1 MSDVKIDPQDWL
13 ARIEALEARSDQAY
27 ERRKEICRD
36 GEARDE
42 EIKTLEAQVKELEQR
57 HSALND
63 TLGCRVC
70 GLEEQIQGMKI
81 TDAALERAINKLEE
95 HACGKIGVIALERSC
110 GMADHQPA
118 APKPEDAECDVCGF
132 SPEKGNVVYEDSG
145 RRPLCPRCNAKPTP
159 KPSGGTCGESRP
171 GTIGFPCPGMLQCP
185 AVNAIEKVRWREA
198 EERSKTAEAAL
209 EHSRAAAQECD
220 SAIGELNEARRVRD
234 IWRERA
240 EKAEKVLLDPTAFV
254 QRSEYEYALQEK
266 GQWRKQAQWAKD
278 STENA
283 LLRAA
288 KAEARCKE
296 LEGKAK
302 SGHDIVEHLRNVNEQ
317 ERSIRADERER
328 VAAYCESRGFVDTVR
343 VIRTMGDKVKP

>member
-42 EIKTLEAQVKELEQR
+42 EIKTLEAQVKELKQR

-63 TLGCRVC
+63 TLGCHVC

-132 SPEKGNVVYEDSG
+132 SPEKGNVAYEDSG

-198 EERSKTAEAAL
+198 EERVKRADIGWRQLVAEENAKRQMEQA
-209 EHSRAAAQECD
+209 
-220 SAIGELNEARRVRD
+220 
-234 IWRERA
+234 RA
-240 EKAEKVLLDPTAFV
+240 EKAEASLKKREDDIA
-254 QRSEYEYALQEK
+254 
-266 GQWRKQAQWAKD
+266 G
-278 STENA
+278 
-283 LLRAA
+283 
-288 KAEARCKE
+288 
-296 LEGKAK
+296 GKIFGK
-302 SGHDIVEHLRNVNEQ
+302 
-317 ERSIRADERER
+317 IRAEERER
-328 VAAYCESRGFVDTVR
+328 VAKKLQGNANPHVQAVAEIVR
-343 VIRTMGDKVKP
+343 AMPDEVPK